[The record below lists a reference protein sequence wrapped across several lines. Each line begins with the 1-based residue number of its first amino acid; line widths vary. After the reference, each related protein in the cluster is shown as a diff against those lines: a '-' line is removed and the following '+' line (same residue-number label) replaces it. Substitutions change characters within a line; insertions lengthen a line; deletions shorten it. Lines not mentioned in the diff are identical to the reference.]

1 MGEGIKDDVM
11 NAYCW
16 MYSTFSIPRKFSG
29 VCSKHGVDPKTHL
42 YNTYYQVWSVPQRC
56 RSSQLNVSLFQW
68 VPIFLAMSA
77 AIFCLPRLAWL
88 MSEGGLMSFLAKGA
102 TGKCVENSLEKRD
115 LLLDAFTQHLKNRYT
130 NYALTFFVCEQLNSV
145 TLFCVWYMTDSFLQ
159 NQARTQAVLFVSMF
173 PLMHEKRPITD

>member
-1 MGEGIKDDVM
+1 
-11 NAYCW
+11 
-16 MYSTFSIPRKFSG
+16 
-29 VCSKHGVDPKTHL
+29 
-42 YNTYYQVWSVPQRC
+42 
-56 RSSQLNVSLFQW
+56 
-68 VPIFLAMSA
+68 MSA

-130 NYALTFFVCEQLNSV
+130 NYALTFFVCEQLNTV

-159 NQARTQAVLFVSMF
+159 NQVGPGIFFLRKSGLLF
-173 PLMHEKRPITD
+173 